1 MATENSKKTVKIR
14 LPLTRTEKN
23 DEYVAINGK
32 SIQIQRGKTVEV
44 AENVADVIRQSEEM
58 LSASFEYEE
67 QAKKNLL

>member
-32 SIQIQRGKTVEV
+32 SILIQRGKTVEV
-44 AENVADVIRQSEEM
+44 AENVAEVIRQSEEM

>member
-44 AENVADVIRQSEEM
+44 AENVAEVIRQSEEM